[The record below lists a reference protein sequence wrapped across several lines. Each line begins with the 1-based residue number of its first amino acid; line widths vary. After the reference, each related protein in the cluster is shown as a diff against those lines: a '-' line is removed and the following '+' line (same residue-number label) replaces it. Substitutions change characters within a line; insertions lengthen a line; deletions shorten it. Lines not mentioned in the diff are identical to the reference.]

1 MIEQLKNPYLIALIS
16 VLATLCLV
24 VQLTPRP
31 PNVEFT
37 SLFTFTMGFM
47 FGSLT
52 GVLFGGFIMFVNGF
66 FSPWGLAGLNM
77 PFQMLGMGIVG
88 LAGGLYRRHLWN
100 YNSAKFCAKSSV
112 LGAFLTV
119 IYDFITNVGVA
130 MPLILCGMNPTWAII
145 TTVAWGAPFSLI
157 HTYSNIAV
165 FGVAFFPLVKALNH
179 FGGEK
184 LWLKREQSHL

>member
-1 MIEQLKNPYLIALIS
+1 MKFHSFSTRKLALFGI
-16 VLATLCLV
+16 LTALCLAI
-24 VQLTPRP
+24 QLTPRP

-52 GVLFGGFIMFVNGF
+52 GALFGGFIMFVNGF

-77 PFQMLGMGIVG
+77 PFQMLGMSIVG

-100 YNSAKFCAKSSV
+100 YNSAKFCAESAV
-112 LGAFLTV
+112 FGAFLTV

-130 MPLILCGMNPTWAII
+130 VPLMLSGVNLIWAII
-145 TTVAWGAPFSLI
+145 ITVACGAPFSLI
-157 HTYSNIAV
+157 HTCSSIAV
-165 FGVAFFPLVKALNH
+165 FGVAFFPMVKALNH
-179 FGGEK
+179 FGGERF
-184 LWLKREQSHL
+184 WLKRE